1 MSLNTVDHA
10 QPLTRRRIAFVLL
23 PGFSLLAHACAL
35 EPLQMAN
42 QLSGQRLYQTVT
54 LSLGDSP
61 VRSGAELS
69 LNAQHALGSP
79 LGPLDM
85 VFVCAPAPLPYGLPP
100 KLNEWLRDQ
109 QSRKVCLGGVAG
121 GTELLARYQL
131 SVASEWRKF
140 DDYQLMKRLVSHN
153 LRLTGWRRKR
163 WALFSGLT
171 TMMTRHRMNELM
183 NRLMVHR
190 GQLPS

>member
-1 MSLNTVDHA
+1 MNAQQLVDERGDLWLA
-10 QPLTRRRIAFVLL
+10 LAPLWLDRE
-23 PGFSLLAHACAL
+23 PGERDYARMVEVIES
-35 EPLQMAN
+35 
-42 QLSGQRLYQTVT
+42 Y
-54 LSLGDSP
+54 
-61 VRSGAELS
+61 ELS
-69 LNAQHALGSP
+69 LQELEW
-79 LGPLDM
+79 
-85 VFVCAPAPLPYGLPP
+85 VFRLELAP
-100 KLNEWLRDQ
+100 
-109 QSRKVCLGGVAG
+109 VM
-121 GTELLARYQL
+121 ARYQL

-153 LRLTGWRRKR
+153 LNLTGWRRKR